1 MGLHHAEPTTKG
13 PLIGPLFE
21 TIVVSE
27 WVKAFYHRGEKP
39 ELYYWRSKTGLEV
52 DLVIDRNRRLYPLEV
67 KATATLLPGHV
78 DNLLKW
84 RQLAGDIA
92 AACVTVANIDKP
104 TTLKGCRAI
113 PWRFPLDDR

>member
-39 ELYYWRSKTGLEV
+39 ELYYWRSKTG
-52 DLVIDRNRRLYPLEV
+52 
-67 KATATLLPGHV
+67 
-78 DNLLKW
+78 
-84 RQLAGDIA
+84 
-92 AACVTVANIDKP
+92 
-104 TTLKGCRAI
+104 
-113 PWRFPLDDR
+113 